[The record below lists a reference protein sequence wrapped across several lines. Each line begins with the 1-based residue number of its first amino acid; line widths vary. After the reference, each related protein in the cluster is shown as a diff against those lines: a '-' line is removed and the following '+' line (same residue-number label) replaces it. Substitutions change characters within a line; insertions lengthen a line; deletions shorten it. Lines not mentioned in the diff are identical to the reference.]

1 MLSYFLLFRIPSP
14 FWVQT
19 KIEENTLP
27 ARSNIVS
34 IVFYLCY
41 TKKLLFEPFFNSRF
55 SHLQKYDADDFKL
68 FYPR

>member
-1 MLSYFLLFRIPSP
+1 MSSYSSLFRIPSP
-14 FWVQT
+14 FRVQT

-41 TKKLLFEPFFNSRF
+41 TEKLPFEPFFNSQF
-55 SHLQKYDADDFKL
+55 SRLQKYGADDFKL